1 MCSDL
6 GVRKRWQGSW
16 LMWSSGLDASI
27 GFESERAEN
36 IGKHFINDTL
46 TFVSICSIPNVTL

>member
-1 MCSDL
+1 
-6 GVRKRWQGSW
+6 
-16 LMWSSGLDASI
+16 MWSSGLDASI

-46 TFVSICSIPNVTL
+46 TFVSICAIPNVAW